1 VRGYRQDALLT
12 DNGAFVSA
20 EVRLPI
26 YRSPQRQTVL
36 QLTPFVDAGTTWGSS
51 QRNNPDEPN
60 TLVSVGVGLRLQ
72 LSDAEGGS
80 LRDHRLTARLD
91 WGIPLVDISQ
101 EGESSWQENG
111 VYFSIVSNPF

>member
-1 VRGYRQDALLT
+1 VQLSPDALVPLEQFGLGGIDSVRGYRQDALLT

-51 QRNNPDEPN
+51 QRNNLMIQTP
-60 TLVSVGVGLRLQ
+60 
-72 LSDAEGGS
+72 
-80 LRDHRLTARLD
+80 
-91 WGIPLVDISQ
+91 
-101 EGESSWQENG
+101 
-111 VYFSIVSNPF
+111 